1 MTTPQDAGEP
11 SVASLGSKPL
21 TFGSLF
27 AGIGGFDLGLERA
40 GMRCE
45 WQVEIDPYARAV
57 LAKHWPDVR
66 RHEDV
71 RTFPPP
77 QGEWGVDVI
86 CGGFPCQ
93 DISVAGKGAGLA
105 GARSGLW
112 YEYARIIGELR
123 PRYVIVEN
131 VAALLT
137 RGADVVLGTLAT
149 LGYDAEW
156 HVIPAS
162 AVGAPHRRERI
173 WIVGVRSG
181 LGAEAN
187 APRSNADRIGSH
199 RAEVN
204 VVGGVELRDE
214 QDGFAGSL
222 GANVADTNSGQM
234 HRLRADAGDGGTIPA
249 EGQQREFRRGDGGE
263 DVPDAIGIG
272 DAVRG
277 DGADGAA
284 AVAGRRLHP
293 GGSQRNRGTRCARQ
307 AGQGA
312 CDVADAE
319 NERNGDTDDDGERQG
334 ASQENRLPL
343 QPRGGR
349 GSDGKL
355 GDSDRWWS
363 VEPDV
368 GRVAHGVPARVDR
381 LRCLGNAVVP
391 QIVEVIG
398 RAIVEAA

>member
-1 MTTPQDAGEP
+1 MTTPQDTGEP

-77 QGEWGVDVI
+77 EGEWGVDVI

-131 VAALLT
+131 VAALLA
-137 RGADVVLGTLAT
+137 RGMGTVLGDLSS

-156 HVIPAS
+156 HVVPAS
-162 AVGAPHRRERI
+162 AVGAPHRRDRV
-173 WIVGVRSG
+173 WIVAVRNANSKR
-181 LGAEAN
+181 EACYGISD
-187 APRSNADRIGSH
+187 AKHG
-199 RAEVN
+199 RAVSTQARREPAR
-204 VVGGVELRDE
+204 VGGER
-214 QDGFAGSL
+214 
-222 GANVADTNSGQM
+222 
-234 HRLRADAGDGGTIPA
+234 
-249 EGQQREFRRGDGGE
+249 
-263 DVPDAIGIG
+263 
-272 DAVRG
+272 
-277 DGADGAA
+277 
-284 AVAGRRLHP
+284 
-293 GGSQRNRGTRCARQ
+293 
-307 AGQGA
+307 
-312 CDVADAE
+312 DVADA
-319 NERNGDTDDDGERQG
+319 
-334 ASQENRLPL
+334 S
-343 QPRGGR
+343 GGR
-349 GSDGKL
+349 PQGNRPARDEVARESLGSGLFAHGSGDGVN
-355 GDSDRWWS
+355 GWWS

>member
-1 MTTPQDAGEP
+1 MPKDDATL
-11 SVASLGSKPL
+11 SAASAGSKPL

-71 RTFPPP
+71 RTFPPTE
-77 QGEWGVDVI
+77 GEWGVDVI

-131 VAALLT
+131 VAALLA
-137 RGADVVLGTLAT
+137 RGMGTVLGDLSA

-162 AVGAPHRRERI
+162 AVGAPHRRDRI
-173 WIVGVRSG
+173 WIVAHAV
-181 LGAEAN
+181 GAGAGRQGGKADEPGARRAGATLRQGN
-187 APRSNADRIGSH
+187 RQAGADRLEPAS
-199 RAEVN
+199 AT
-204 VVGGVELRDE
+204 
-214 QDGFAGSL
+214 AG
-222 GANVADTNSGQM
+222 
-234 HRLRADAGDGGTIPA
+234 
-249 EGQQREFRRGDGGE
+249 
-263 DVPDAIGIG
+263 DVPDAIGFA
-272 DAVRG
+272 DALRG
-277 DGADGAA
+277 DGAAGSP
-284 AVAGRRLHP
+284 AVAGRRLHA
-293 GGSQRNRGTRCARQ
+293 GGSQRNRGTRCAGQ

-319 NERNGDTDDDGERQG
+319 GIGRRAGLCQDDAEQDGH
-334 ASQENRLPL
+334 
-343 QPRGGR
+343 QPCDGCGNVADADHAGRIEQRRPEPVSAEQFAAQCGG
-349 GSDGKL
+349 
-355 GDSDRWWS
+355 WWS
-363 VEPDV
+363 VEPNV

>member
-1 MTTPQDAGEP
+1 MPKDVEELSAA
-11 SVASLGSKPL
+11 SVGSKPL

-71 RTFPPP
+71 RTFPPKE
-77 QGEWGVDVI
+77 GEWGVDVI

-137 RGADVVLGTLAT
+137 RGMGTVLGDLST

-156 HVIPAS
+156 HVIRAS
-162 AVGAPHRRERI
+162 DVGAPHRRERI
-173 WIVGVRSG
+173 WVVAYAASERHTRRAHAECTSTKGECERRLRREPCRHSEDVAYTDEPGLEGRDGPTDVELHGGPRQVRPTREGRVQGWDGSG
-181 LGAEAN
+181 LW
-187 APRSNADRIGSH
+187 
-199 RAEVN
+199 
-204 VVGGVELRDE
+204 L
-214 QDGFAGSL
+214 
-222 GANVADTNSGQM
+222 T
-234 HRLRADAGDGGTIPA
+234 
-249 EGQQREFRRGDGGE
+249 
-263 DVPDAIGIG
+263 
-272 DAVRG
+272 
-277 DGADGAA
+277 
-284 AVAGRRLHP
+284 
-293 GGSQRNRGTRCARQ
+293 
-307 AGQGA
+307 
-312 CDVADAE
+312 
-319 NERNGDTDDDGERQG
+319 
-334 ASQENRLPL
+334 
-343 QPRGGR
+343 
-349 GSDGKL
+349 
-355 GDSDRWWS
+355 
-363 VEPDV
+363 EPDV

>member
-1 MTTPQDAGEP
+1 MTHDVAGP

-77 QGEWGVDVI
+77 EGEWGVDVI

-131 VAALLT
+131 VAALLA
-137 RGADVVLGTLAT
+137 RGMGTVLGDLSA

-156 HVIPAS
+156 HVISAA
-162 AVGAPHRRERI
+162 AVGAPHRRERVWVVAWDSI
-173 WIVGVRSG
+173 GRSRTRVGKVGAVQARASANADGVR
-181 LGAEAN
+181 A
-187 APRSNADRIGSH
+187 
-199 RAEVN
+199 
-204 VVGGVELRDE
+204 
-214 QDGFAGSL
+214 
-222 GANVADTNSGQM
+222 
-234 HRLRADAGDGGTIPA
+234 
-249 EGQQREFRRGDGGE
+249 

-277 DGADGAA
+277 DGAAGSA
-284 AVAGRRLHP
+284 AVAGRRLHA
-293 GGSQRNRGTRCARQ
+293 GGSQRNRGTRCAGQ
-307 AGQGA
+307 AGQSA
-312 CDVADAE
+312 CDVADATSGGFTVMRSSPGSSRHVDE
-319 NERNGDTDDDGERQG
+319 CGQDVSYANGARLQERQG
-334 ASQENRLPL
+334 QDASGARAN
-343 QPRGGR
+343 GR
-349 GSDGKL
+349 AVVERSE
-355 GDSDRWWS
+355 WWES
-363 VEPDV
+363 EPDV

-398 RAIVEAA
+398 RAIVTDARA

>member
-1 MTTPQDAGEP
+1 MTTPQDTGEP

-71 RTFPPP
+71 RTFPPKE
-77 QGEWGVDVI
+77 GEWGVDVI

-131 VAALLT
+131 VAAILT

-162 AVGAPHRRERI
+162 AVGAPHRRDRL
-173 WIVGVRSG
+173 WIIAFR
-181 LGAEAN
+181 
-187 APRSNADRIGSH
+187 NADSQR
-199 RAEVN
+199 E
-204 VVGGVELRDE
+204 
-214 QDGFAGSL
+214 
-222 GANVADTNSGQM
+222 
-234 HRLRADAGDGGTIPA
+234 AGDGISDAKHGRAVPA
-249 EGQQREFRRGDGGE
+249 QARRQ
-263 DVPDAIGIG
+263 P
-272 DAVRG
+272 
-277 DGADGAA
+277 
-284 AVAGRRLHP
+284 AGV
-293 GGSQRNRGTRCARQ
+293 GCE
-307 AGQGA
+307 

-319 NERNGDTDDDGERQG
+319 GIGRRAGLCEDDAEQDGH
-334 ASQENRLPL
+334 
-343 QPRGGR
+343 QP
-349 GSDGKL
+349 SDGC
-355 GDSDRWWS
+355 GDVADADHAGRIKQRRPEPVSAEQLAAQCGGWWS

-368 GRVAHGVPARVDR
+368 GRVAHGVPSRVDR

>member
-1 MTTPQDAGEP
+1 MENTEDQRRRANDMTTPQDNGEP

-77 QGEWGVDVI
+77 EGKWGVDVI

-137 RGADVVLGTLAT
+137 RGMGTVLGDLST

-162 AVGAPHRRERI
+162 AVGAPHRRERV
-173 WIVGVRSG
+173 WIVAYANDEGKPDVPVNDESWRGVSE
-181 LGAEAN
+181 LEGADVAHAKN
-187 APRSNADRIGSH
+187 DR
-199 RAEVN
+199 RA
-204 VVGGVELRDE
+204 GRP
-214 QDGFAGSL
+214 
-222 GANVADTNSGQM
+222 
-234 HRLRADAGDGGTIPA
+234 RLRSDRERALSA
-249 EGQQREFRRGDGGE
+249 EQGIVSGEARG
-263 DVPDAIGIG
+263 
-272 DAVRG
+272 RG
-277 DGADGAA
+277 KSC
-284 AVAGRRLHP
+284 GRR
-293 GGSQRNRGTRCARQ
+293 A
-307 AGQGA
+307 
-312 CDVADAE
+312 DVSHT
-319 NERNGDTDDDGERQG
+319 NGERLQERQG
-334 ASQENRLPL
+334 KDASGARAN
-343 QPRGGR
+343 GR
-349 GSDGKL
+349 AVVERSE
-355 GDSDRWWS
+355 WWES
-363 VEPDV
+363 EPDV

>member
-1 MTTPQDAGEP
+1 MTTPQDTGEP

-40 GMRCE
+40 GMRCD

-77 QGEWGVDVI
+77 EGEWGVDVI

-131 VAALLT
+131 VAALLA
-137 RGADVVLGTLAT
+137 RGADVVLGTLAS

-156 HVIPAS
+156 HVISAS
-162 AVGAPHRRERI
+162 AVGAPHRRERL
-173 WIVGVRSG
+173 WIVAWNANGRVRK
-181 LGAEAN
+181 
-187 APRSNADRIGSH
+187 RKC
-199 RAEVN
+199 
-204 VVGGVELRDE
+204 
-214 QDGFAGSL
+214 SL
-222 GANVADTNSGQM
+222 GSISQRT
-234 HRLRADAGDGGTIPA
+234 GTDSN
-249 EGQQREFRRGDGGE
+249 GVCE
-263 DVPDAIGIG
+263 DVSDAIGIG
-272 DAVRG
+272 DALRR
-277 DGADGAA
+277 DGSAGSA
-284 AVAGRRLHP
+284 AVAGRRLHA
-293 GGSQRNRGTRCARQ
+293 GGSQRNRGTRCAGQ

-312 CDVADAE
+312 CDVADADHE
-319 NERNGDTDDDGERQG
+319 SEPGRSVDDVAWRG
-334 ASQENRLPL
+334 LPQL
-343 QPRGGR
+343 AGG
-349 GSDGKL
+349 
-355 GDSDRWWS
+355 DRWWS

>member
-1 MTTPQDAGEP
+1 MTTLQDTGEP

-77 QGEWGVDVI
+77 EGEWGVDVI

-131 VAALLT
+131 VAALLA
-137 RGADVVLGTLAT
+137 RGMGTVLGDLSS

-162 AVGAPHRRERI
+162 AVGAPHRRDRI
-173 WIVGVRSG
+173 WIV
-181 LGAEAN
+181 AN
-187 APRSNADRIGSH
+187 AN
-199 RAEVN
+199 
-204 VVGGVELRDE
+204 
-214 QDGFAGSL
+214 
-222 GANVADTNSGQM
+222 
-234 HRLRADAGDGGTIPA
+234 
-249 EGQQREFRRGDGGE
+249 GQQRSGREEPREDLERDIRQPAQLRQREGQATSALE
-263 DVPDAIGIG
+263 DVPDAIGVW
-272 DAVRG
+272 DAVRW
-277 DGADGAA
+277 DGAA
-284 AVAGRRLHP
+284 GSAAVDGRRLHA
-293 GGSQRNRGTRCARQ
+293 GGSQRNRGTRCSGQ

-312 CDVADAE
+312 CDVADADHAGRIKQRRAKPISAE
-319 NERNGDTDDDGERQG
+319 QL
-334 ASQENRLPL
+334 AAQC
-343 QPRGGR
+343 GG
-349 GSDGKL
+349 
-355 GDSDRWWS
+355 WWS

>member
-1 MTTPQDAGEP
+1 MTTPNDTAPP

-57 LAKHWPDVR
+57 LSRHWPNVR

-77 QGEWGVDVI
+77 EGEWGVDVI

-131 VAALLT
+131 VAALLA
-137 RGADVVLGTLAT
+137 RGMGTVLGDLSS

-162 AVGAPHRRERI
+162 AVGAPHRRERV
-173 WIVGVRSG
+173 WIVAYTNDKGKPDVPVNDESWRGVPES
-181 LGAEAN
+181 
-187 APRSNADRIGSH
+187 
-199 RAEVN
+199 
-204 VVGGVELRDE
+204 
-214 QDGFAGSL
+214 Q
-222 GANVADTNSGQM
+222 
-234 HRLRADAGDGGTIPA
+234 GGT
-249 EGQQREFRRGDGGE
+249 
-263 DVPDAIGIG
+263 VPDAEGERWRT
-272 DAVRG
+272 RG
-277 DGADGAA
+277 ARRVTCAGSWQENTA
-284 AVAGRRLHP
+284 AVADADQPGLEGRNEHRK
-293 GGSQRNRGTRCARQ
+293 CASELL
-307 AGQGA
+307 
-312 CDVADAE
+312 V
-319 NERNGDTDDDGERQG
+319 G
-334 ASQENRLPL
+334 AS
-343 QPRGGR
+343 GGAVAN
-349 GSDGKL
+349 
-355 GDSDRWWS
+355 WWI

-398 RAIVEAA
+398 QAIVEAA